1 MAAQIKRILVPIDF
15 SENSLVAEELADIQ
29 AEAFNATVHLLHVM
43 DNSAYEAEL
52 QKGMM
57 GEGLIPHLI
66 ESVPPSSEIGKR
78 IKTFTDK
85 AQAELDQFAKGGTV
99 PHKTMLKHGP
109 VVETILATIDEFKP
123 DLLVMCTHGST
134 GLQHL
139 LMGSVTEKVVRL
151 SPVPVLT
158 CRAKK

>member
-1 MAAQIKRILVPIDF
+1 MVPIDF

-57 GEGLIPHLI
+57 GEALIPHLI
-66 ESVPPSSEIGKR
+66 ESVPPSSEMGKR
-78 IKTFTDK
+78 IKTFADK
-85 AQAELDQFAKGGTV
+85 AQAELSQFAKGGTM
-99 PHKTMLKHGP
+99 PHKTILKFGP
-109 VVETILATIDEFKP
+109 VVETILATIAESKP
-123 DLLVMCTHGST
+123 DLVVMCTHGAT
-134 GLQHL
+134 GLEHL